1 MSSSVENLQHTQ
13 EIKKKYSEVERNIK
27 RCLTEL
33 FLLNNIWHKNN
44 ICRWFSI
51 TKDFKI
57 RELTPEE
64 NSKYLS
70 NPSTIK
76 SDTLKNTATDV
87 KKNLISMIKSN
98 VQEEPIAKKYIEW
111 IEDFF
116 DRYNRQNMRE
126 FFENGHMS
134 PNYLKYLS
142 QSRES
147 KNIKKQN
154 VKIELAKI
162 LFDKFW
168 DEAFE
173 EKPNH
178 KRWKDSMVA
187 LSKKSLDYLYVLF
200 FNANKVRESWW
211 KRVDQV
217 FHDWDFSF
225 ITTNVKWTESDYI
238 DVIVYLVDKTKF
250 NYYWKRGTKWQNEW
264 SRKTSQ
270 YADILRALSND
281 QLGISKMNLWEDNP
295 NFQRDDTVKS
305 LSMIWWWLLENI
317 VVARNQDNQSNK
329 LQLSKRL
336 KGLPSCVEKV
346 IEWKKINDTIW
357 LRLSILWISDQNID
371 EMQKITRMRFK
382 MFKASLAEFPQ
393 KYVPKWQTI
402 KIKSVTIDN
411 KWVLEPEQL
420 DEMISDL
427 SKIIP
432 VKKREISP
440 SPYISLNEWEE
451 KMEKHYPEVVDDPA
465 KREIL
470 KSFYNKIS
478 RGKNRWRNWW
488 YKDFKFNIVFEVDNE
503 QGDPIWE
510 KTMEVQFDDINNGEW
525 LSNYNIRNFE
535 RWINTQSRL
544 SFSVPLSEVRKSCEK
559 NLKMMELWAKKWN
572 QEVWTKSAKNFF
584 DIKFDDGSVIN
595 ISSFSKRNNANS
607 RALDLAIVKIINYF
621 LQKWTFVLC
630 DTWNIQW
637 GDPKLKTKLLTV
649 QDLHNVDV
657 MKNLHICSSLELAA
671 QQHSYL
677 QQWWDRKVW
686 IYLPDIDEIGRISLG
701 ELIDPMNLGKK
712 RDKKYSVEV

>member
-1 MSSSVENLQHTQ
+1 MANSSEIPEILHTE
-13 EIKKKYSEVERNIK
+13 EIKKRYSEVERNIK

-76 SDTLKNTATDV
+76 SDTLKNTAADV
-87 KKNLISMIKSN
+87 KKDLISMIKSN
-98 VQEEPIAKKYIEW
+98 VQEESIAEKYIEW

-116 DRYNRQNMRE
+116 DRYHKQNKRE
-126 FFENGHMS
+126 FIESGRKS
-134 PNYLKYLS
+134 LNYLRYLR
-142 QSRES
+142 QS
-147 KNIKKQN
+147 KKVEGIGQQN
-154 VKIELAKI
+154 VRFEVAKV
-162 LFDKFW
+162 LFDKFG

-173 EKPNH
+173 EKSDKVWTENL
-178 KRWKDSMVA
+178 VV

-250 NYYWKRGTKWQNEW
+250 NYYWRRDIQWQNEW

-281 QLGISKMNLWEDNP
+281 QLGISKMNLWEENP
-295 NFQRDDTVKS
+295 EFQRDDTVNK
-305 LSMIWWWLLENI
+305 LYLIWWWLLENI
-317 VVARNQDNQSNK
+317 VVTHNRKKTSNK
-329 LQLSKRL
+329 LEISKRL
-336 KGLPSCVEKV
+336 KSLPSCVEKI

-357 LRLSILWISDQNID
+357 LRLSMLWIGDQNFD
-371 EMQKITRMRFK
+371 EIKEITERWFQT
-382 MFKASLAEFPQ
+382 FEASLAEFPQ

-411 KWVLEPEQL
+411 KWVLNEDQL
-420 DEMISDL
+420 DRMISGL
-427 SKIIP
+427 KEIIS
-432 VKKREISP
+432 VKKRETSP
-440 SPYISLNEWEE
+440 SPYISLDKWKEE
-451 KMEKHYPEVVDDPA
+451 ITKHYPEVVEDPA

-503 QGDPIWE
+503 QGESIWE
-510 KTMEVQFDDINNGEW
+510 KTMEVQFDDINNGKW

-544 SFSVPLSEVRKSCEK
+544 SFSVPLSEVRKRCEK
-559 NLKMMELWAKKWN
+559 NLKEMNLRAGWLKDKIWSGAT
-572 QEVWTKSAKNFF
+572 QEFFIIPVDKSE
-584 DIKFDDGSVIN
+584 IN
-595 ISSFSKRNNANS
+595 ISSFSKRDNENS
-607 RALDLAIVKIINYF
+607 EDLDSAIIKIINYF

-686 IYLPDIDEIGRISLG
+686 IYLPEKQKIWWISLK
-701 ELIDPMNLGKK
+701 EVMNPMNLGKK
-712 RDKKYSVEV
+712 IETNKT